1 MLFDET
7 GIHLHQSDLKN
18 HCLEKL
24 RLETVATGPR
34 MENDAATLG
43 TAIHR
48 MIEHELLV
56 EAHDNLHDIRAH
68 AAHMYVNLLEEY
80 AAAGKPFALSS
91 FGDHRRAV
99 DYAAELATAWYKSS
113 ERERLLTAA
122 EKPLVE
128 WEFDLPFCEVEVK
141 KNGKK
146 AEIIPVFLAGMADIV
161 WSAENVVWDW
171 KTSGSEYRRWE
182 YQRWGRQPDVYLWAA
197 SQAGLIVPNSE
208 GLFTFEF
215 KVFVR
220 GQNPEFGAQSVTVN
234 RSDKNFAWLQN
245 SVGRLVN
252 MAYNM
257 GLEREWP
264 TDDQHVLCSP
274 KWCTFFDMCKGAHVN
289 GETWV

>member
-1 MLFDET
+1 MLFDST
-7 GIHLHQSDLKN
+7 GVHLHQSDLKN

-34 MENDAATLG
+34 MENDAATVG
-43 TAIHR
+43 TAVHR
-48 MIEHELLV
+48 LIEHELLV
-56 EAHDNLHDIRAH
+56 EAHDNVADVRAH
-68 AAHMYVNLLEEY
+68 AAHMYVTLLEEY

-99 DYAAELATAWYKSS
+99 DHAAELATAWWFST
-113 ERERLLTAA
+113 ERERLLSAA
-122 EKPLVE
+122 DRPLVE
-128 WEFDLPFCEVEVK
+128 WKFDLPFCEVDVK

-146 AEIIPVFLAGMADIV
+146 AETVPVFLAGTADIV
-161 WSAENVVWDW
+161 WPSKNVVWDW

-197 SQAGLIVPNSE
+197 QESGLLQPDSD

-220 GQNPEFGAQSVTVN
+220 GANPQFGAQSVTVT
-234 RSDKNFAWLQN
+234 RSARNFAWLGN
-245 SVGRLVN
+245 SIGRLVN

-257 GLEREWP
+257 GFDREWP

-274 KWCTFFDMCKGAHVN
+274 KWCTFFDMCKGAHVD
-289 GETWV
+289 GERWV